1 MDESAEQKPNKEST
15 SASESQA
22 RETPLR
28 NGNPKHELTPEEASR
43 GGKKS
48 AENKKKE
55 KARNERLL
63 YLFGLAVKNEDMKKK
78 LEEMGIMSDDMDYKT
93 AMDASMIKKVIDKGD
108 PIAYKAINE
117 EAYGPQKQ
125 HNELEISGEISA
137 ININVKNYD
146 KKGDDGGE
154 QAS

>member
-78 LEEMGIMSDDMDYKT
+78 GK
-93 AMDASMIKKVIDKGD
+93 
-108 PIAYKAINE
+108 
-117 EAYGPQKQ
+117 
-125 HNELEISGEISA
+125 
-137 ININVKNYD
+137 NVK
-146 KKGDDGGE
+146 
-154 QAS
+154 

>member
-125 HNELEISGEISA
+125 QNELEISGEISA

>member
-1 MDESAEQKPNKEST
+1 MDGSAEQKPNKENT
-15 SASESQA
+15 SASEKQA

-28 NGNPKHELTPEEASR
+28 NGNPKHELTPEDASR

-125 HNELEISGEISA
+125 QNELEISGEIST
-137 ININVKNYD
+137 ISINVKNYD
-146 KKGDDGGE
+146 KKGGSGDKT
-154 QAS
+154 S

>member
-1 MDESAEQKPNKEST
+1 MDEKSEQKTNKENT
-15 SASESQA
+15 SASEKQA

-28 NGNPKHELTPEEASR
+28 NGNPKHELTPEDASR

-125 HNELEISGEISA
+125 QNELEISGEIST
-137 ININVKNYD
+137 ISINVKNYD
-146 KKGDDGGE
+146 KKGGNGDKT
-154 QAS
+154 S

>member
-1 MDESAEQKPNKEST
+1 MDGSAEQKPNKENT
-15 SASESQA
+15 SASEKQA

-28 NGNPKHELTPEEASR
+28 NGNPKHELTPEDASR

-125 HNELEISGEISA
+125 QNELEISGEIST
-137 ININVKNYD
+137 ISINVKNYN
-146 KKGDDGGE
+146 KKGGSGDKT
-154 QAS
+154 S

>member
-1 MDESAEQKPNKEST
+1 MNGEAEQNPNKES
-15 SASESQA
+15 ASISERQA

-28 NGNPKHELTPEEASR
+28 NGNPKHELTPEDASR

-63 YLFGLAVKNEDMKKK
+63 YLFKMAVKDPDIKKK
-78 LEEMGIMSDDMDYKT
+78 LEELGIDPEDMDYKT

-125 HNELEISGEISA
+125 QNELEISGEISG
-137 ININVKNYD
+137 ININVKSYD
-146 KKGDDGGE
+146 KKGGAGDKT
-154 QAS
+154 S

>member
-1 MDESAEQKPNKEST
+1 
-15 SASESQA
+15 
-22 RETPLR
+22 
-28 NGNPKHELTPEEASR
+28 
-43 GGKKS
+43 
-48 AENKKKE
+48 
-55 KARNERLL
+55 
-63 YLFGLAVKNEDMKKK
+63 
-78 LEEMGIMSDDMDYKT
+78 MGIMSDDMDYKT

-125 HNELEISGEISA
+125 QNELEISGEISA

>member
-1 MDESAEQKPNKEST
+1 MDGNAEQKPNKENT
-15 SASESQA
+15 SASEKQA

-28 NGNPKHELTPEEASR
+28 NGNPKHELTPEDASR

-125 HNELEISGEISA
+125 QNELEISGEIST
-137 ININVKNYD
+137 ISINVKNYD
-146 KKGDDGGE
+146 KKGGSGDKT
-154 QAS
+154 S

>member
-1 MDESAEQKPNKEST
+1 MDEKSEQKTNKENT
-15 SASESQA
+15 SASEKQA

-28 NGNPKHELTPEEASR
+28 NGNPKHELTPEDASR

-125 HNELEISGEISA
+125 QNELEISGEIST
-137 ININVKNYD
+137 ISINVKNYD
-146 KKGDDGGE
+146 KKGGSGDKT
-154 QAS
+154 S